1 MDSRNTTF
9 FSSVGTT
16 LRRQGNREVRMSTV
30 IAMGFGDHW
39 SENDWFGSAGISN
52 GNYSPGA
59 NLKGASTARMR
70 AGEAGG

>member
-39 SENDWFGSAGISN
+39 SEMIGSAVRALVTAITAQVQIS
-52 GNYSPGA
+52 
-59 NLKGASTARMR
+59 KGRR
-70 AGEAGG
+70 RQE